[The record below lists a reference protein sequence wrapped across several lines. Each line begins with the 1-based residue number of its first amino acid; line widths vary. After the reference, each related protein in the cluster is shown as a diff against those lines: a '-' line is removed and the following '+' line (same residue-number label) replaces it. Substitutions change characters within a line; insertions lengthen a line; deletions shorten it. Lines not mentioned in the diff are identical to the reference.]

1 MSEVRGLLE
10 RFTRALRDTNVPF
23 MLAGSFA
30 STAHGVPRATQDI
43 DIIIDPTRETLD
55 RLLAVLPT
63 DTYYVDADAAREAL
77 RTRTMFNVIDVV
89 TGWKID
95 LIVRKNRAF
104 SKQEFERRRLVSI
117 LGVEAYVASA
127 EDTVIAKLEWS
138 ALGGGSERQRRDVA
152 GVLATLGDEL
162 DRAYILRWVE
172 ELGLTDEWAAAQRT
186 PLS

>member
-1 MSEVRGLLE
+1 MSEVRGALE
-10 RFTRALRDTNVPF
+10 RIARVLRDNNVPF

-43 DIIIDPTRETLD
+43 DIVIDPSREALD
-55 RLLAVLPT
+55 RLLTALPP
-63 DTYYVDADAAREAL
+63 DTYYVDADAAHEAL
-77 RTRTMFNVIDVV
+77 RTRAMFNVIDVV

-104 SKQEFERRRLVSI
+104 SNEEFARRRLVSI
-117 LGVEAYVASA
+117 LGIEVYVASA

-152 GVLATLGDEL
+152 GVLATLGAEL
-162 DRAYILRWVE
+162 DRAYIARWVE
-172 ELGLTDEWAAAQRT
+172 ELGIAEEWAAAQRT